1 MKMRMFLILVG
12 ILFVS
17 ACGQESL
24 NEQHEVYLSNK
35 GWEIKESIEI
45 ETYIVD
51 IPDEI
56 LSNYE
61 ASGITFLGKYLGQEV
76 TQHFYELEEEDVK
89 GKPLKAVVFEAEG
102 ELIGDYGVLPSWDP
116 GIFNLDD
123 KERLTN
129 EEMIKQ

>member
-35 GWEIKESIEI
+35 GWEIKELFEI
-45 ETYIVD
+45 ETYILD
-51 IPDEI
+51 IPDEM

-61 ASGITFLGKYLGQEV
+61 ASGITFL
-76 TQHFYELEEEDVK
+76 
-89 GKPLKAVVFEAEG
+89 
-102 ELIGDYGVLPSWDP
+102 S
-116 GIFNLDD
+116 
-123 KERLTN
+123 
-129 EEMIKQ
+129 